1 MTRIK
6 IQNSLE
12 LQNLHQFAGSF
23 GEGNAKPLQYSC
35 LENPMD
41 RRTWW
46 APLHGVA
53 QSGTRLKRLS
63 SCSSSS
69 RFFGAFQVALVI
81 KDPPDNSGDLRDGV
95 RFLGWEDHLEE
106 GMATHS
112 SILAWRIPRT
122 EEPGRLRS
130 M

>member
-23 GEGNAKPLQYSC
+23 GEGNVNPLQYSC

-46 APLHGVA
+46 ATVHRVA
-53 QSGTRLKRLS
+53 QSWTQLKQLSSLKKIAERLK
-63 SCSSSS
+63 S
-69 RFFGAFQVALVI
+69 RFVKIQLVKQHMGCI
-81 KDPPDNSGDLRDGV
+81 LSHRLV
-95 RFLGWEDHLEE
+95 
-106 GMATHS
+106 S
-112 SILAWRIPRT
+112 SQSVIPCS
-122 EEPGRLRS
+122 LHKVS
-130 M
+130 FAKFWK